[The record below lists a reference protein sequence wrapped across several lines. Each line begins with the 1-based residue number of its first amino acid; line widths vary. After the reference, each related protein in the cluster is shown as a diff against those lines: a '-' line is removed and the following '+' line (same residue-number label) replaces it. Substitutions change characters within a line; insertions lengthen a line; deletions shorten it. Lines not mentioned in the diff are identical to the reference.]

1 MARRRIYPTSESIP
15 LAGQQEPLHTPL
27 DRDRI
32 INIALELLQSESLAN
47 ISMRRIADALGV
59 KAAALYYHV
68 KDKEQLLH
76 GLAEQISKQI
86 PFPDASL
93 AWREQLAQWASNFR
107 HTLNQYRDAVTIMGA
122 TIAGS
127 PSRLAHIEYLY
138 RVLSQAG
145 FLDAHVPW
153 LAAMIKNFIM
163 GFADEE
169 RRLQSRASD
178 KGETMEAMSATY
190 ADRFQSLPQD
200 QYPHVIRLAAIT
212 TAPDLDAEFAFGLN
226 VLFDGFEAS
235 RQ

>member
-1 MARRRIYPTSESIP
+1 MARRRIYPSPASTP
-15 LAGQQEPLHTPL
+15 LIEQQEPLHTPL
-27 DRDRI
+27 DRERI
-32 INIALELLQSESLAN
+32 INTALELLRTEELAN

-68 KDKEQLLH
+68 KDKDQLLH

-93 AWREQLAQWASNFR
+93 AWRDQLALWASSFR

-127 PSRLAHIEYLY
+127 PTRLAHIEYLY
-138 RVLSQAG
+138 RVLFEAD
-145 FLDAHVPW
+145 FPDARIPW
-153 LAAMIKNFIM
+153 LAAMVKNFIM

-169 RRLQSRASD
+169 RRLLDRASD
-178 KGETMEAMSATY
+178 NGETMEEMSEDY

-200 QYPHVIRLAAIT
+200 QYPHVIRLASIT
-212 TAPDLDAEFAFGLN
+212 TAPDLDAEFAFGLG
-226 VLFDGFEAS
+226 VLLDGFEAS